1 MQWNKGFLL
10 FVLGLILFMTACGDT
25 EDKQEKESSSS
36 NKDEKVVKI
45 SAPGEIPGIDP
56 VMADNDF
63 SFNVINQINE
73 GLYRLDK
80 EGKPQLAIAAKEPE
94 VSEDKKVYTFKL
106 REDALWS
113 DGSPVTAHDFEYA
126 WKKVVDPKT
135 GAAYGPQ
142 LEEIVLNATEILK
155 GDKPVDDLGIEALDD
170 HTLKVTLEN
179 GVPFFKEL
187 LTTATFFPQ
196 PQEYIEEQGEKYATD
211 SDHALYNGPF
221 VLDDWTGTGMS
232 WTYKKNENYWDKEA
246 VNVDRIEVNVVKD
259 AETAVNLYQNGQL
272 DRVNL
277 TSDNVEHFQGED
289 EFHTFLTGST
299 SYIKMNQGKDGET
312 TDLANLHI
320 RKAMNMAIN
329 KEVIVEELLGNGSVV
344 AHGNVPKGL
353 AEDPVT
359 GEDFREQN
367 GDLVEYNVE
376 KAKEHWQKGLE
387 ELGKEKL
394 EFTLTSSD
402 SDFAK
407 SLSENLKYQLENTL
421 SGLTIN
427 LRPLTPKASI
437 AANVGQDYEMIITG
451 WSGDYQDPLTY
462 LNLFITNSPG
472 NHTGYSD
479 ETYDKLVLGS
489 KSELATK
496 PKERWDALLKAEQLL
511 IEESAV
517 LIPLYQNGT
526 AYLQNDKVK
535 DFITYQVSADNYK
548 WMDIEE

>member
-94 VSEDKKVYTFKL
+94 VSKDKKVYTFKL

-196 PQEYIEEQGEKYATD
+196 PQEYIEEQGDKYATD

-407 SLSENLKYQLENTL
+407 SLSENLKYQLENSL

>member
-25 EDKQEKESSSS
+25 EEKQEKESSSS

-94 VSEDKKVYTFKL
+94 VSKDKKVYTFKL

-113 DGSPVTAHDFEYA
+113 DGSPVTAHDFEYS

>member
-94 VSEDKKVYTFKL
+94 VSKDKKVYTFKL

-155 GDKPVDDLGIEALDD
+155 GDKPVEDLGIEALDD

-196 PQEYIEEQGEKYATD
+196 PQEYIEEQGDKYATD

-232 WTYKKNENYWDKEA
+232 WVYKKNEKYWDKEA

-259 AETAVNLYQNGQL
+259 AETAVNLYQNEQL

-376 KAKEHWQKGLE
+376 KAKEHWKKGLE

-548 WMDIEE
+548 WMDIKE

>member
-94 VSEDKKVYTFKL
+94 VSKDKKVYTFKL